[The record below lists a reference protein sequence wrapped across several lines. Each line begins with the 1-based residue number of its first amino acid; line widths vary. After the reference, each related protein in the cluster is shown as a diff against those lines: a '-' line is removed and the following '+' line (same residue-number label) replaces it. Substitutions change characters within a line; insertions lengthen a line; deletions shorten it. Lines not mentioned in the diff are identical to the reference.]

1 MKRFTILLCRSV
13 ESENDRLIR
22 ICINATHLPQLQNI
36 CIVIIYAAKIIKK
49 LKRIP
54 FAPYF

>member
-13 ESENDRLIR
+13 ES
-22 ICINATHLPQLQNI
+22 LPQLQNI

-49 LKRIP
+49 LKRIH